1 MTKQVLGRGLSALIT
16 GEPAPNR
23 GQIKEMNIKEI
34 VPSPF
39 QPRKDFDS
47 TNLKELIQSIKTK
60 GLIQPIQGTVTEIVE
75 GTVNVIKTIKVIRQ
89 DGRVDLMEVAELIVK
104 AVSLLG
110 PLQKF
115 GRWIANLFR
124 RKDKRRPL

>member
-1 MTKQVLGRGLSALIT
+1 MNQLTKFPHVNPYEKTWIGQLVMTIDPIS
-16 GEPAPNR
+16 GE
-23 GQIKEMNIKEI
+23 
-34 VPSPF
+34 
-39 QPRKDFDS
+39 
-47 TNLKELIQSIKTK
+47 
-60 GLIQPIQGTVTEIVE
+60 PIQGTVTEIVE

-110 PLQKF
+110 PLQKL

-124 RKDKRRPL
+124 RKDKRKPL

>member
-1 MTKQVLGRGLSALIT
+1 MEQIKQYPHVDPTAKAWIGQLVVCLDPIT
-16 GEPAPNR
+16 GE
-23 GQIKEMNIKEI
+23 
-34 VPSPF
+34 
-39 QPRKDFDS
+39 
-47 TNLKELIQSIKTK
+47 
-60 GLIQPIQGTVTEIVE
+60 PIQGTVTEIVE

-110 PLQKF
+110 PLQKL

>member
-1 MTKQVLGRGLSALIT
+1 MEQIQQYPHVDPKAKAWIGQLVACLDPTT
-16 GEPAPNR
+16 GE
-23 GQIKEMNIKEI
+23 
-34 VPSPF
+34 
-39 QPRKDFDS
+39 
-47 TNLKELIQSIKTK
+47 
-60 GLIQPIQGTVTEIVE
+60 PIQGTVTEIVE

-89 DGRVDLMEVAELIVK
+89 DGRVDLMEVADLIVK